1 MVLRKEGGLL
11 ANSRILQLLLF
22 CASGWVWFQKENV
35 RAYAMEEGFPF
46 HFLWSDVIFSVLS
59 LLLFLVDIA
68 LDVWAIVSLYEEQ
81 KYFSMGLLICILLS
95 SSVLLQIFSWLWYTD
110 SSKNLET
117 NVEKFISR
125 HGLMNIVH
133 IFQLGVFVRFAAV
146 MEISITSIK
155 HGELLKEGIAVYLNH
170 DLSMLRLFEAFSEN
184 SPQLILMMA
193 LIIEMPELHFFTD
206 VTFSVLSLFLFLV
219 DIALDV
225 WAIVSLYEEQKYFSM
240 GLLICILL
248 SSSVLLQIFSWLW
261 YTDSSKN
268 LETNVEKFIS
278 RHGLMNIVHIFQ
290 LGVFVRFA
298 AVMEISITSIKQ
310 GELLKEG
317 IAVYLN
323 HDLSMLRLFEAF
335 SESSPQLI
343 LMMALIIEMPELHFF
358 TVIKILASLSS
369 LSFTVLSFHRNMRAL
384 VPQKFR
390 MGWTSS
396 VIYFLWNL
404 LLIGPRVVCVSL
416 FASVL
421 PCYIAA
427 HFLSLWMLLFLW
439 AWWQNTDFMDSKSG
453 EWLYRAT
460 VALICYTSE
469 IRNHSIE

>member
-1 MVLRKEGGLL
+1 
-11 ANSRILQLLLF
+11 
-22 CASGWVWFQKENV
+22 
-35 RAYAMEEGFPF
+35 MEEGFPF

-59 LLLFLVDIA
+59 LFLFLVDIA

-155 HGELLKEGIAVYLNH
+155 HGELLKEGIAVY
-170 DLSMLRLFEAFSEN
+170 
-184 SPQLILMMA
+184 Q
-193 LIIEMPELHFFTD
+193 
-206 VTFSVLSLFLFLV
+206 
-219 DIALDV
+219 
-225 WAIVSLYEEQKYFSM
+225 
-240 GLLICILL
+240 
-248 SSSVLLQIFSWLW
+248 
-261 YTDSSKN
+261 
-268 LETNVEKFIS
+268 
-278 RHGLMNIVHIFQ
+278 
-290 LGVFVRFA
+290 
-298 AVMEISITSIKQ
+298 
-310 GELLKEG
+310 
-317 IAVYLN
+317 N

-439 AWWQNTDFMDSKSG
+439 AWWQNTDFMDTKSG

-460 VALICYTSE
+460 VGLIWYFSWFNVTSGNTKHKGIIYHVVMVMDMMLLLGLWWWRRSVELARLSPLPINPYLLIALLMSSYILGILLRLVYYWKFHPKQRELQLHEKEKEPQLNTFLPKE
-469 IRNHSIE
+469 TEVRVELELYDENLQYRARNMIHSLDPIYCNLVMDSVIETEEPKPKIKIFTVTPPIQRDLTGVQKRMKNMAGNFYC